1 SIAFSDVILA
11 DIFTSF
17 AKVFGDFGLATRIL
31 LEKGPIWQL
40 PPEIGAFQWITPF
53 LMRYVTLIQRL
64 EICYCLSRDIP
75 ICCAKDCPRSFQL
88 SEAWGAPPI
97 PHLEERSHFA
107 RVLFVLVNS
116 VYSFWWDVVN
126 DWGLSFLRISSS
138 ASKKQPS
145 MAGESQR
152 RLLPKSS
159 TTDIEVDNATQYA
172 GLRPQL
178 LFNDPM
184 IYYIAIFVNFI
195 LRFTWS
201 LKLSSHLHHTID
213 LEVGVFLIEALE
225 ILRRWI
231 WVFLRMEWEALRLRN
246 QVNNREEEYEF
257 LMREGGETD

>member
-1 SIAFSDVILA
+1 
-11 DIFTSF
+11 
-17 AKVFGDFGLATRIL
+17 
-31 LEKGPIWQL
+31 
-40 PPEIGAFQWITPF
+40 
-53 LMRYVTLIQRL
+53 
-64 EICYCLSRDIP
+64 
-75 ICCAKDCPRSFQL
+75 
-88 SEAWGAPPI
+88 
-97 PHLEERSHFA
+97 
-107 RVLFVLVNS
+107 VLFVFVNS

-138 ASKKQPS
+138 VSKTRPS
-145 MAGESQR
+145 TDTGSSQR

-159 TTDIEVDNATQYA
+159 TVDLDVDNGTQYA

-178 LFNDPM
+178 LFSDPM

-201 LKLSSHLHHTID
+201 LKLSSHLHHAVD

-246 QVNNREEEYEF
+246 QASNREEEYEF
-257 LMREGGETD
+257 LMREGGETDVSDLSM